1 MHSAM
6 LIFIIITIVLLPI
19 ILLLIIAPH
28 ILPLQILFS
37 PSSYATTTSSFFI
50 LFCTVLYQARH
61 ARALSASELRN
72 LLKESSS
79 QVDSNES
86 TSSSSSSKSESRS
99 ESESETVIEELS
111 VRQSVR
117 DAINRV
123 ALEYAHAKNNQKST
137 DITPLP
143 APVVIV
149 CGTAFIMAET
159 RAELGVIEP
168 KDSDSLSD
176 ASSPTGHV
184 DSQVRSFVRTNLH
197 IYVQDL
203 FKYISLHICYES
215 TFI

>member
-1 MHSAM
+1 MHPDM
-6 LIFIIITIVLLPI
+6 LRPIIII
-19 ILLLIIAPH
+19 ILPFILPLILRLIVAPN

-37 PSSYATTTSSFFI
+37 PSSYATTTSSFLI

-86 TSSSSSSKSESRS
+86 TSNSSSSSSKS

-111 VRQSVR
+111 VRLSVR

-123 ALEYAHAKNNQKST
+123 ALEYARAKNNQKST
-137 DITPLP
+137 DTTPLP
-143 APVVIV
+143 TPVVIV

-176 ASSPTGHV
+176 SSSPTGHV
-184 DSQVRSFVRTNLH
+184 DSQVHPFFRTYVHTNLR
-197 IYVQDL
+197 IYL
-203 FKYISLHICYES
+203 
-215 TFI
+215 